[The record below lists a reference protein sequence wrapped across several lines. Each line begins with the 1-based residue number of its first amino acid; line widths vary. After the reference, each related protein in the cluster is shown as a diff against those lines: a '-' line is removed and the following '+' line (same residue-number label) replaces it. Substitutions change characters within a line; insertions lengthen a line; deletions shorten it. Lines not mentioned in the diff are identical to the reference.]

1 MKKSILIVGDS
12 CLDQFVYCETQRL
25 APDVPV
31 PVLNEVETVINPGM
45 AMNVYQ
51 NIKKFIPDVE
61 ILTNSN
67 WEKNLKKRF
76 VHSRSNHHFFRVDY
90 SNPIEK
96 ICREKINLD
105 YDLIVISDYDK
116 GFLSTSDIEYICDN
130 HPLVFLDTKK
140 VIHSWANNA
149 TWIKI
154 NDYEYKN
161 SIPFLDRTL
170 RAKIIHT
177 LGENGC
183 ELDGKRFATES
194 HPVRDT
200 SGAGDSFLAGLVVKF
215 FETNDIEKSIVFA
228 NQSASKVVQVRGVTT
243 I

>member
-1 MKKSILIVGDS
+1 LKNKSYT
-12 CLDQFVYCETQRL
+12 F
-25 APDVPV
+25 
-31 PVLNEVETVINPGM
+31 
-45 AMNVYQ
+45 
-51 NIKKFIPDVE
+51 
-61 ILTNSN
+61 
-67 WEKNLKKRF
+67 
-76 VHSRSNHHFFRVDY
+76 
-90 SNPIEK
+90 
-96 ICREKINLD
+96 
-105 YDLIVISDYDK
+105 
-116 GFLSTSDIEYICDN
+116 
-130 HPLVFLDTKK
+130 
-140 VIHSWANNA
+140 
-149 TWIKI
+149 
-154 NDYEYKN
+154 YKN

-215 FETNDIEKSIVFA
+215 FETKDIEKSIVFA